1 MKLHEYQ
8 ARDLLAK
15 HGVPVPGG
23 RVAATP
29 AEAREIAESLGG
41 RVVVKAQI
49 HAGGRGKGRL
59 VAQDETAAMLQE
71 ATSGA
76 EYVDMHD
83 EVYGVLCSPLILP
96 ILNPLQDMA
105 HGEVRT
111 ATDATS
117 HIAEQL
123 RTMADN
129 VDITDSEA
137 ACRINGVRG

>member
-1 MKLHEYQ
+1 MTQPDIKLSTEEVRRHS
-8 ARDLLAK
+8 RMVD
-15 HGVPVPGG
+15 
-23 RVAATP
+23 
-29 AEAREIAESLGG
+29 EA
-41 RVVVKAQI
+41 
-49 HAGGRGKGRL
+49 
-59 VAQDETAAMLQE
+59 AAMLQE

-76 EYVDMHD
+76 HYVDMHD

-117 HIAEQL
+117 HIAGQL

-137 ACRINGVRG
+137 ASRINGVPR